1 LAVKLTGI
9 PGSPGLAQALEVVLL
24 KRSTTSSLLGAL
36 VIALFVFFLHF
47 PQTQDGILFDDAADY
62 MRAARAPIVSTWLN
76 TNSVTPLEL
85 FHLRRH
91 DPEFSQHPW
100 FLLYTMRDNAALRHF
115 HTPISSYILHIVRGF
130 FSTDQCARVLWST
143 AGAFLCGL
151 LYFILAESSTPLIVA
166 ALIALFAGVQASFIE
181 VSVDPTPHVWY
192 LLFGLGFLY
201 LFARYLSSHRARDIY
216 LAAVLLAFAV
226 ATLEFSLELILA
238 IPLALATLWF
248 IRREVLPA
256 RSIAISSALKAF
268 GVFFA
273 STFVIW
279 PGGWIRGGYLECY
292 GILSASVLQRNKG
305 PQHTQH
311 LATKVF
317 GNASNG
323 HTSVWVLVAVGVAA
337 GLWLLF
343 RKRLSIPSIVF
354 ASCAIFA
361 FCLGVADHF
370 ILNTF
375 FFESA
380 VILMAAVGFILGD
393 LFTDLSGVNGAASS
407 SPGWVRPACI
417 AVVCILLLVGSA
429 LELRPQLR
437 SESWGT
443 RAWLGDVFAG
453 VRQLVPAGATVIAAN
468 NREALSLYLPEYHF
482 VFAPD
487 YHTPPDEII
496 RMSSSSSLWRPGE
509 EHYGVC
515 ILREFIPEGAETL
528 GEYPASKGNNEFLWR
543 AR

>member
-1 LAVKLTGI
+1 M
-9 PGSPGLAQALEVVLL
+9 
-24 KRSTTSSLLGAL
+24 KRSTTSSLLGAI
-36 VIALFVFFLHF
+36 VIAMLVFFLHL
-47 PQTQDGILFDDAADY
+47 PQTQDSILFDDAADY
-62 MRAARAPIVSTWLN
+62 MRAARAPIIATWLN
-76 TNSVTPLEL
+76 TNSVTPFEL
-85 FHLRRH
+85 FHLRRT

-100 FLLYTMRDNAALRHF
+100 FLLYVNHDNAALRHF
-115 HTPISSYILHIVRGF
+115 HTPVTTYILHIVRGLF
-130 FSTDQCARVLWST
+130 PTDQCARVLWSV
-143 AGAFLCGL
+143 ASALLCGV
-151 LYFILAESSTPLIVA
+151 LYFILAESAVPLIVA
-166 ALIALFAGVQASFIE
+166 ALIAIFAGVQASFIE

-192 LLFGLGFLY
+192 LLFGLAFLY
-201 LFARYLSSHRARDIY
+201 QFARYLARHRPRDLY
-216 LAAVLLAFAV
+216 MAAVMLAFAV
-226 ATLEFSLELILA
+226 ATLEFSLELIFA
-238 IPLALATLWF
+238 IPLAVVSLWI

-256 RSIAISSALKAF
+256 RLIALGSALKACAL
-268 GVFFA
+268 FFV

-305 PQHTQH
+305 SQHTQH
-311 LATKVF
+311 LVSKVF

-323 HTSVWVLVAVGVAA
+323 HTSVWILVGVGVVV

-343 RKRLSIPSIVF
+343 RKRLSVSSVVF

-361 FCLGVADHF
+361 FGLGVADHF

-393 LFTDLSGVNGAASS
+393 FFTELSGANLAASS
-407 SPGWVRPACI
+407 TPGWIKPACI
-417 AVVCILLLVGSA
+417 ALVSILLVVGSA
-429 LELRPQLR
+429 LECRPQLR

-443 RAWLGDVFAG
+443 RAWLGNV
-453 VRQLVPAGATVIAAN
+453 VNNIRQLVPPGATMVAGN
-468 NREALSLYLPEYHF
+468 NREAFSLYLPEYHF

-487 YHTPPDEII
+487 YHTPPEEII
-496 RMSSSSSLWRPGE
+496 RLSNSSSVWRPGE

-515 ILREFIPEGAETL
+515 IVQEYIPSGAETL
-528 GEYPASKGNNEFLWR
+528 GVFPASKGNNEFLWR